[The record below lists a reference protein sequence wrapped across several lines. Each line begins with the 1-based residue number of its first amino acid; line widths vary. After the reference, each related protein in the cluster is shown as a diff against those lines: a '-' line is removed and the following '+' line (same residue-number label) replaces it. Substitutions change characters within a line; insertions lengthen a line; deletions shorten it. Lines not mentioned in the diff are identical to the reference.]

1 MKKKEKKILIEKILF
16 KIRPNLKKKIYN
28 KNLINDGIL
37 DSFDIINIISELEN
51 KVGNIKKKMIKRAT
65 FQSIISM
72 TQLIK

>member
-51 KVGNIKKKMIKRAT
+51 KVGNIKKK
-65 FQSIISM
+65 
-72 TQLIK
+72 

>member
-1 MKKKEKKILIEKILF
+1 MKWEKILF